1 MSPKKLATRNKTLSC
16 SQDEIAQL
24 SSELLTLTKTANLDA
39 ILNKIINQNVQN
51 VVQYLPRSFVDL
63 LILDPPYNLTKN

>member
-1 MSPKKLATRNKTLSC
+1 MSHQKLATRNKTLSC

-24 SSELLTLTKTANLDA
+24 SSELLTLTKPAKLDA